1 MSVYFRFYD
10 LAIGEQEIIYTLLG
24 KTFYVIEEK
33 LSFDDMESK
42 LPHFL
47 SITDYSITFIELI
60 FPVIFNNSLFQT
72 ISVERWN
79 SIKGIIKEIKH
90 RRGNKP
96 VMCILKFKGNTNQTD
111 FNIIFSITNSSVHS
125 FEIAIEK
132 IEHLVDIVPT
142 QLSSLPPNTIEVFY
156 FSYIKMVSRKQA
168 AEERVRIRNEVKNEL
183 AEGEGDSIP
192 DWGDIWILPS
202 KKAYGHY

>member
-10 LAIGEQEIIYTLLG
+10 LAIGEQEVIYTLLG

-33 LSFDDMESK
+33 LSFDDMESQ
-42 LPHFL
+42 LPNFL
-47 SITDYSITFIELI
+47 SITDYSITFVELS
-60 FPVIFNNSLFQT
+60 FPVKFNNYLFQT
-72 ISVERWN
+72 ISVEHWN
-79 SIKGIIKEIKH
+79 SIKNIIKEIKH

-96 VMCILKFKGNTNQTD
+96 VICIFKFKGNTNQTD

-132 IEHLVDIVPT
+132 VEYLVDIVPT

-156 FSYIKMVSRKQA
+156 LYDESSSKWVPYQAKSIAQNYVSTYIY
-168 AEERVRIRNEVKNEL
+168 KNGSW
-183 AEGEGDSIP
+183 EG
-192 DWGDIWILPS
+192 
-202 KKAYGHY
+202 

>member
-1 MSVYFRFYD
+1 MSVYFCFYD
-10 LAIGEQEIIYTLLG
+10 LSIREQEIIYTLLG

-33 LSFDDMESK
+33 LSFDDMESQ
-42 LPHFL
+42 LPNFL
-47 SITDYSITFIELI
+47 SITDYSITFVELS
-60 FPVIFNNSLFQT
+60 FPVKFNNYLFQT
-72 ISVERWN
+72 ISVEHWN
-79 SIKGIIKEIKH
+79 SIKNIIKEIKH

-132 IEHLVDIVPT
+132 VEYLVDIVPT

-156 FSYIKMVSRKQA
+156 LYDESS
-168 AEERVRIRNEVKNEL
+168 
-183 AEGEGDSIP
+183 
-192 DWGDIWILPS
+192 S
-202 KKAYGHY
+202 KWVP

>member
-72 ISVERWN
+72 ISIERWN

-156 FSYIKMVSRKQA
+156 LYDESSFKWIPYQAKSIVQNYVSTYIY
-168 AEERVRIRNEVKNEL
+168 KNGL
-183 AEGEGDSIP
+183 WEG
-192 DWGDIWILPS
+192 
-202 KKAYGHY
+202 